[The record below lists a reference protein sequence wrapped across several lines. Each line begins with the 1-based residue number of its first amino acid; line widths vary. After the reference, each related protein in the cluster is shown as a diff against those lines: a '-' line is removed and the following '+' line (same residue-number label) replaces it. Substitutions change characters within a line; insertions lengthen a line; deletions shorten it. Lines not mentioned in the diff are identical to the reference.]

1 MAKDKKI
8 DFNALGQAID
18 TSWGRSSTPQ
28 TASYSV
34 KTTLI
39 AGDRMLLTYKAIVNF
54 GTERQLIEMKRR
66 YVEEASAVTNNVLKR
81 IKEIYKDLAGSS
93 LTAKEVSVD
102 DSIEI
107 ISVTF
112 HNPKRTAYFC
122 RKTLVEIG

>member
-8 DFNALGQAID
+8 NFNALGQAID

-39 AGDRMLLTYKAIVNF
+39 AEGRMLLTYQAIVNF

-66 YVEEASAVTNNVLKR
+66 YAEEAAAVTGNVLKR
-81 IKEIYKDLAGSS
+81 IKEIYKDLAGSTLS
-93 LTAKEVSVD
+93 TKEIGVD
-102 DSIEI
+102 DSLEI

-112 HNPKRTAYFC
+112 HNPKRTAYFR
-122 RKTLVEIG
+122 RKTIVEIG